1 MALGKRKRERQLE
14 AFVTASDLPRSPGH
28 PFYTALNRLLA
39 ENDFDSFV
47 EALCAPFYAGVMGR
61 PSIPPGV
68 FFRMTFVGYFE
79 GLPSHRSIAWRCAD
93 SRSLAAFLG
102 LGPADETPD
111 HSSISKTHKRLPKE
125 VFDEVF
131 QFILRVAARKRLLW
145 GEKLGIDSTTIQANA
160 SMKSIVRK
168 DSGKGWKDYTKKL
181 AKKAGIADPTDAEL
195 RQFDKKRPGKKVSN
209 DDWDSPSDPDA
220 RITRMKNGTTRLAY
234 KAEHAV
240 DLESDLIVS
249 ATVHPGNAAD
259 TATVIDTAI
268 DAAVNLEAA
277 DCENEVEA
285 IVADKGYHSTKVVM
299 QATEFGMQAY
309 VPERASPA
317 QRRWTGKDPAE
328 KNAVY
333 AARRRT
339 KSEHGKLLSRTRS
352 ELVERSFAH
361 VCDTGGARRT
371 WLRGLTSVTKRHLM
385 VAAARNLSTI
395 MRVICGIGSP
405 RTLQGLRALLQ
416 LAWIDCGRLITAL
429 EHLLGREVGWIP
441 STRSS
446 RSAA

>member
-14 AFVTASDLPRSPGH
+14 AFVTASDLPQSPGH

-47 EALCAPFYAGVMGR
+47 EALCAPFYAGAMGR

-79 GLPSHRSIAWRCAD
+79 GLSSHRSIAWRCAD
-93 SRSLAAFLG
+93 SRSLAEFLG
-102 LGPADETPD
+102 LGPADESPD

-131 QFILRVAARKRLLW
+131 RFILRVAARKGLLW
-145 GEKLGIDSTTIQANA
+145 GENLGIDSTTIQANA

-181 AKKAGIADPTDAEL
+181 AKKAGLDDPTDDEL
-195 RQFDKKRPGKKVSN
+195 RQFDRNRPGKKVSN
-209 DDWDSPSDPDA
+209 EDWENPNDLDA
-220 RITRMKNGTTRLAY
+220 RITRMKNGTTRMAY

-240 DLESDLIVS
+240 DLDSDLIVS

-259 TATVIDTAI
+259 TATVVDTAV
-268 DAAVNLEAA
+268 DAAANLAEAG
-277 DCENEVEA
+277 CENEVQA
-285 IVADKGYHSTKVVM
+285 IIADKGYHSTKVVL
-299 QATEFGMQAY
+299 QAAEFGMQAY
-309 VPERASPA
+309 IPERASSA
-317 QRRWTGKDPAE
+317 QRRWVGKDPQA
-328 KNAVY
+328 KRAVY

-339 KSEHGKLLSRTRS
+339 ESEYGKLLSRTRS

-371 WLRGLTSVTKRHLM
+371 WLRGLESVTKRHLI

-405 RTLQGLRALLQ
+405 RALQGLRALLQ
-416 LAWIDCGRLITAL
+416 LAWTHLGQLVSAL
-429 EHLLGREVGWIP
+429 ERLVMALARYGANRFTAIGG
-441 STRSS
+441 
-446 RSAA
+446 

>member
-14 AFVTASDLPRSPGH
+14 VFVSASDLPRSPGH

-47 EALCAPFYAGVMGR
+47 EALCTPLYAGVMGR

-93 SRSLAAFLG
+93 SRSLAEFLG

-111 HSSISKTHKRLPKE
+111 HSSISKTHKRFPKE
-125 VFDEVF
+125 VFDEIF
-131 QFILRVAARKRLLW
+131 QFILRVAVRKGLLW
-145 GEKLGIDSTTIQANA
+145 GDKLGIDSTTIQANA

-181 AKKAGIADPTDAEL
+181 AKKAGLDEPTDAEL
-195 RQFDKKRPGKKVSN
+195 RQFDKTRPGKKVSN
-209 DDWDSPSDPDA
+209 DDWENPNDPDA
-220 RITRMKNGTTRLAY
+220 RITRMAY

-268 DAAVNLEAA
+268 DAAVNLEEAG
-277 DCENEVEA
+277 CENEVEA
-285 IVADKGYHSTKVVM
+285 IVADKGYHSTNVVM
-299 QATEFGMQAY
+299 QAAEFGMKAY
-309 VPERASPA
+309 IPERASPA
-317 QRRWTGKDPAE
+317 RRRWVGKDPRE
-328 KNAVY
+328 KKVVH

-371 WLRGLTSVTKRHLM
+371 WLRGLHSVTKRHLM

-405 RTLQGLRALLQ
+405 RALQGLRAILH
-416 LAWIDCGRLITAL
+416 LAWTHFGQLVSAL
-429 EHLLGREVGWIP
+429 ENLLD
-441 STRSS
+441 RSVAYGATTV
-446 RSAA
+446 RPILAA